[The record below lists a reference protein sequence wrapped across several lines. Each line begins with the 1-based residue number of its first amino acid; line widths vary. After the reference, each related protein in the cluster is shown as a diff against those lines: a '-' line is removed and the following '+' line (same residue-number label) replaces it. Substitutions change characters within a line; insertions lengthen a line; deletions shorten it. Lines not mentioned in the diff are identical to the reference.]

1 MVSLIEME
9 IDGFELFREN
19 FIREYASSICT
30 NYGYTE
36 SKSLEFATLDFEMRL
51 PNKLDTKG
59 NSICSIKVGEQSIG
73 HLWYLESVEES
84 TAFICDLFIDEKYRN
99 LGFGKLALTS
109 LESRF
114 KANGIERMKLHVTNG
129 NDGALRLYT
138 RLGYSTTGH
147 NLFKMLN

>member
-36 SKSLEFATLDFEMRL
+36 SKSLEFATLDFEMKL

-73 HLWYLESVEES
+73 
-84 TAFICDLFIDEKYRN
+84 
-99 LGFGKLALTS
+99 
-109 LESRF
+109 
-114 KANGIERMKLHVTNG
+114 
-129 NDGALRLYT
+129 
-138 RLGYSTTGH
+138 
-147 NLFKMLN
+147 